1 MIVGFFVDFSVYIC
15 YVYFVVDVDDRVMK
29 VDFFLDWLGGLIFNV
44 VFLIFLGVLILGF
57 VNSYIFKIFGK
68 MMFLVIFFGFVYLVF
83 LILIVLLFIGLL
95 KVRKVK
101 FDEKVW
107 LECENFKFSL
117 SLIWIIFFSSVIIYV
132 YLY

>member
-101 FDEKVW
+101 FDEKV
-107 LECENFKFSL
+107 
-117 SLIWIIFFSSVIIYV
+117 
-132 YLY
+132 